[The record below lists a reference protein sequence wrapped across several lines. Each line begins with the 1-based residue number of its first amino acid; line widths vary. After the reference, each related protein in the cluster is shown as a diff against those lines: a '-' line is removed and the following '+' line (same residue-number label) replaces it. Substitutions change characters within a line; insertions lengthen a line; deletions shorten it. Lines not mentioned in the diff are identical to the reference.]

1 LISPARRGKGHC
13 VQDMTAASSGN
24 PSSKQRLR
32 LILAG
37 SGGGHLRQLL
47 DLEPVWSAHDHAF
60 VTEHS
65 AIASDL
71 AASHRVH
78 RVRHFAAGQARLG
91 KPITMLWSALVN
103 LFQSLRIAFAE
114 RPDVVISTGAGAMF
128 WTVLF
133 CRILGAKFILIDSF
147 ARFEAPS
154 KFARSARW
162 LANQTIVQSAALK
175 DNWPDALLFDPLRLL
190 DTPRPEKEPLLLAT
204 VGATLAFDRMSEAV
218 AALKASGTI
227 TQNIVLQTGEG
238 SSVTAATHGMEG
250 LRIVESLPFAEMQSL
265 LRAADIVIC
274 HGGTGSFITAL
285 RQGCHVIAMPRLF
298 ERGEHYD
305 NHQFEIAEA
314 FAARGLVEVA
324 LETDDILAAIARAKA
339 KVPVMATTDPAVL
352 IEWLNRYL
360 AGVRT

>member
-1 LISPARRGKGHC
+1 VHFVEKMI
-13 VQDMTAASSGN
+13 AAAAVH
-24 PSSKQRLR
+24 PSLKPRLR

-91 KPITMLWSALVN
+91 KPIKMLWSATIN
-103 LFQSLRIAFAE
+103 LFQSLSIALRE
-114 RPDVVISTGAGAMF
+114 RPDVIISTGAGAMF

-133 CRILGAKFILIDSF
+133 CRMLGAKFILIDSF

-162 LANQTIVQSAALK
+162 LATQTIVQSPALK
-175 DNWPDALLFDPLRLL
+175 DHWPDALLFDPLRAL
-190 DTPRPEKEPLLLAT
+190 DAPRPEKQPLLLAT

-218 AALKASGTI
+218 AALKASGVI
-227 TQNIVLQTGEG
+227 SENVVLQTGEG
-238 SSVTAATHGMEG
+238 SALTAATCGTDG
-250 LRIVESLPFAEMQSL
+250 LRIVESLPFAEMQAL
-265 LRAADIVIC
+265 LTGADIVIC

-285 RQGCHVIAMPRLF
+285 RQGCRVIAMPRLF

-324 LETDDILAAIARAKA
+324 LEASDLPAAIARAKA
-339 KVPVMATTDPAVL
+339 KVPMLATTDPAAL
-352 IEWLNRYL
+352 IDWLNGYL
-360 AGVRT
+360 AGVR

>member
-1 LISPARRGKGHC
+1 VAQS
-13 VQDMTAASSGN
+13 TAASAQTL
-24 PSSKQRLR
+24 SSKQRLR

-60 VTEHS
+60 VTEDS

-91 KPITMLWSALVN
+91 KPVTMLWSALVN
-103 LFQSLRIAFAE
+103 LFQSFRIALRE

-147 ARFEAPS
+147 ARFEALS

-162 LANQTIVQSAALK
+162 LATQTIVQSAALK
-175 DNWPDALLFDPLRLL
+175 DHWPDALLFDPLRAL
-190 DTPRPEKEPLLLAT
+190 DSPRPTKQPLLLAT

-218 AALKASGTI
+218 AVLKTSGVISETV
-227 TQNIVLQTGEG
+227 VLQTGEG
-238 SSVTAATHGMEG
+238 SAVSTATHGTDG
-250 LRIVESLPFAEMQSL
+250 FRIVESLPFVEMQAL
-265 LRAADIVIC
+265 LCDADIVIC

-285 RQGCHVIAMPRLF
+285 RQGCRVIAMPRLF

-324 LETDDILAAIARAKA
+324 LEAEDIPAAIARAKA
-339 KVPVMATTDPAVL
+339 KVPVLATTDPAALV
-352 IEWLNRYL
+352 EWLNGYL
-360 AGVRT
+360 AGLRT